1 MRALFD
7 SMSTKKSNKETSQ
20 KKDIGINMSFL
31 PLFNIVKSQIGWK
44 WVNKKRKIITRAD
57 KEF

>member
-7 SMSTKKSNKETSQ
+7 SMSTKKSNKETLQ
-20 KKDIGINMSFL
+20 KKDIGTNMSFL